1 VPELATRSRTGACS
15 SQEIQGMGK
24 CAHRMCVHFG
34 LVRDAPVLT
43 FPKRCF
49 LPLRAFGA
57 IGPEATLRG
66 IQ

>member
-1 VPELATRSRTGACS
+1 
-15 SQEIQGMGK
+15 MGK
-24 CAHRMCVHFG
+24 CAHRMCAHFG

-43 FPKRCF
+43 FPRRCF

-57 IGPEATLRG
+57 IGPEATLRV